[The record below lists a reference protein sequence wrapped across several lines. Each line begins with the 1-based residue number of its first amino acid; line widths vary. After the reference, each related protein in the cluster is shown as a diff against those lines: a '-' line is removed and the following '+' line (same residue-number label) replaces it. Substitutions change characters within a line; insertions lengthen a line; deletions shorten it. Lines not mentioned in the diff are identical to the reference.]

1 MLVCCSEI
9 ENKMMPVDDAVSP
22 MQGDRYPTGYIR
34 RTDAAASGH
43 DLAAEKL
50 LHPDAMGGAGTRQG
64 QAFLLFRGVQPDPVD
79 FLYSQTDRPGTPAAY
94 HLFHL
99 QDSIAA
105 IHRKVE
111 TGELLSGAV
120 PDRQPGTQHITQT
133 VRLSGDHVPGLLP
146 LPRASCEGGA
156 AV

>member
-1 MLVCCSEI
+1 
-9 ENKMMPVDDAVSP
+9 MPADDAVSP

-34 RTDAAASGH
+34 RTDAASGRH
-43 DLAAEKL
+43 
-50 LHPDAMGGAGTRQG
+50 GGAGTRQG

-79 FLYSQTDRPGTPAAY
+79 FLYSQTDGTGTPAAY

-99 QDSIAA
+99 HGQHCGDSSEGGNGRA
-105 IHRKVE
+105 VV
-111 TGELLSGAV
+111 SAV
-120 PDRQPGTQHITQT
+120 PDRQPGAQHITQT

>member
-1 MLVCCSEI
+1 
-9 ENKMMPVDDAVSP
+9 MPADDAVSP

-43 DLAAEKL
+43 DLL
-50 LHPDAMGGAGTRQG
+50 RRSCCIRTPWGCWYRQG

-79 FLYSQTDRPGTPAAY
+79 FLYSQTDGTGTPAAY

-99 QDSIAA
+99 HGQHCGDSSEGGNGRA
-105 IHRKVE
+105 VV
-111 TGELLSGAV
+111 SAV
-120 PDRQPGTQHITQT
+120 PDRQPGAQHITQT

>member
-1 MLVCCSEI
+1 
-9 ENKMMPVDDAVSP
+9 MPADDAVSP
-22 MQGDRYPTGYIR
+22 MQETDTRQATSAERMRQPPATTWLRRSCCIR
-34 RTDAAASGH
+34 T
-43 DLAAEKL
+43 
-50 LHPDAMGGAGTRQG
+50 PWGAGTRQG

-79 FLYSQTDRPGTPAAY
+79 FLYSQTDGTGTPAAY

-99 QDSIAA
+99 HGQHCGDSSEGGNGRA
-105 IHRKVE
+105 VV
-111 TGELLSGAV
+111 SAV
-120 PDRQPGTQHITQT
+120 PDRQPGAQHITQT

>member
-1 MLVCCSEI
+1 
-9 ENKMMPVDDAVSP
+9 MPVDDAVSP
-22 MQGDRYPTGYIR
+22 MQGDRYPTGYIH

-50 LHPDAMGGAGTRQG
+50 LHPDAHGGAGTRQG

-79 FLYSQTDRPGTPAAY
+79 FLYSQTDGTGTPAAY

-99 QDSIAA
+99 HGQHCGDSSEGGNGRA
-105 IHRKVE
+105 VV
-111 TGELLSGAV
+111 SAV
-120 PDRQPGTQHITQT
+120 PDRQPGAQHITQT